1 MSFTVIRQ
9 GLFDTIQDAGRPLQ
23 ASKGIP
29 VSGAMD
35 EYLSGMANLL
45 VGKAENAALVE
56 IFKLGPKLKFNQDIL
71 VAITALDADVYLDS
85 SAVSLNEAFEVK
97 AGQELDIQKINK
109 GNFAYLTFSG
119 DIQTAFIAGSRSFH
133 PSLTQNSRLSK
144 NETYQI
150 QSADHLFGSEN
161 FAQVKVNTEY
171 YEDDKIHVFTGAEF
185 DQLSQIHQ
193 QDLFNRSWKLAD
205 NLTRMAFQVESS
217 IDHQLEEILTAPVF
231 PGTVQLN
238 HAGELTILMKDA
250 QTTGGYPRILQVV
263 EDDLKKLAQKQSGEV
278 IQFQHI
284 QPD

>member
-1 MSFTVIRQ
+1 MSFRVIRQ
-9 GLFDTIQDAGRPLQ
+9 GLYDTIQDAGRPLC
-23 ASKGIP
+23 ARKGIP
-29 VSGAMD
+29 VSGVMD

-56 IFKLGPKLKFNQDIL
+56 IFKLGPKLKFDQDLL

-85 SAVSLNEAFEVK
+85 TAVSLNEAFEVK

-119 DIQTAFIAGSRSFH
+119 DIQTASIAGSRSFH
-133 PSLTQNSRLSK
+133 PSLTPNSRLPK
-144 NETYQI
+144 NVTFPVK
-150 QSADHLFGSEN
+150 SGFHLSDSEN

-171 YEDDKIHVFTGAEF
+171 YDDETIHVFAGAEL
-185 DQLSQIHQ
+185 DQLTQKHQ
-193 QDLFNRSWKLAD
+193 QELLNRSWKLAD

-217 IDHQLEEILTAPVF
+217 IDHQISDILTAPVF

-250 QTTGGYPRILQVV
+250 QTTGGYPRALQVV
-263 EDDLKKLAQKQSGEV
+263 EEDLKKLAQKQSGAY
-278 IQFQHI
+278 IRFQ
-284 QPD
+284 PVRMY